1 MREEKDFP
9 AGAEEAAR
17 AVRRGLLKARLDW
30 LSSRGAAALAAAA
43 PPVLFYLSGAALADR
58 VFFLDGR
65 LRLSGLGLCLAWALF
80 RLYADLL
87 RPLAALDRARLAA
100 EIASASPPLRLHI
113 GPAADLAAR
122 GARRPGPFGAEH
134 LRQTAALL
142 AAHGF
147 RLPPAARFSS
157 RRAAAAAAALLLSAA
172 FVPSSLRRVALPSAD
187 GPLELSLAVSPGDAR
202 VREGES
208 VTIRA
213 SWLDGSAGE
222 PSLSVREGAGWRRRE
237 WSVCAGGSCG
247 REVRTGPGGLEYRM
261 EFRGRR
267 TRTYRLEHVPR
278 PSFSSLTCEFFPPP
292 YSGLPSSAP
301 DYCPASVSL
310 KTGGRL
316 RLEAVPS
323 YEPAGIFLSGPGGV
337 RVSFS
342 RSPGGEWELELRP
355 SAAGSYEAV
364 FTEADGRRS
373 PLGGIISLELEDDAA
388 PVPTLLGAAG
398 GRGGASAALLY
409 EVSDDLGLA
418 EVRIVRGG
426 GGAAGPEKEYTVF
439 LSSPPGPRSVMAEE
453 FLSLHDAAPG
463 SAVPFRVKARDF
475 NPAAGWVLSAPLE
488 LKAGPAA
495 AGGAGEVYRAR
506 AALEELRLAEERFA
520 GRLESGGGFGGLEE
534 LGPAWRELPGILREA
549 GAADGGDPAAAAAG
563 KVLSGLAGP
572 AGREASVRVP
582 AREKAAAA
590 GDAAG
595 TASLGAQLRSFLEKA
610 SAEADAA
617 AGALFAG
624 SLSDSLSDAE
634 AAARELERDLLSAR
648 EGGSLKRE
656 KLDNLLE
663 RINAELSA
671 LLAALDGVPA
681 APPEGRVYRLPLG
694 SAMELASA
702 LAGDLAAGDLDAAIE
717 KAGRLLDKLAVARR
731 VAAER
736 MEELAASSPQ
746 GRASAEAGA
755 LAAAAVEL
763 ASDQAALL
771 EDTRSRHDS
780 LLSRRAAGAGP
791 HLALAAE
798 LGAQWLSA
806 AGPSAPGAAEV
817 RAAVAFSSSALPA
830 GALTKLKEAARL
842 LSVSTQAAAGPFIDS
857 LERQAAE
864 LEKALGA
871 QSLLDP
877 DDEAFLASA
886 ASRQE
891 GLAVRA
897 DGLVARAEAA
907 AREFPSVGGGPAE
920 RFAAAAGHMRA
931 AAAALKER
939 EFEAALRAQEAALKE
954 LEKGGQDLSDYSA
967 SSSALS
973 RPGSAAGRSPAGPAG
988 GRARIPG
995 GGDYVPPDELRR
1007 RVLDSLRE
1015 RYPEERRKE
1024 IEDYLRGVG
1033 R

>member
-1 MREEKDFP
+1 MREKKNVLD
-9 AGAEEAAR
+9 GAEEAAR
-17 AVRRGLLKARLDW
+17 AVRRALLKARLDW
-30 LSSRGAAALAAAA
+30 LLSRGAAALACAAV
-43 PPVLFYLSGAALADR
+43 PVFFYLSAAALVDR

-113 GPAADLAAR
+113 GPAADLAAL

-147 RLPPAARFSS
+147 RLPPADRPL
-157 RRAAAAAAALLLSAA
+157 RGRAAAAAAALLLSAA
-172 FVPSSLRRVALPSAD
+172 FVPASLRRVALPSAD

-202 VREGES
+202 VREGEI

-222 PSLSVREGAGWRRRE
+222 PSLSVREGSGWRRRE
-237 WSVCAGGSCG
+237 WSACAGGSCG
-247 REVRTGPGGLEYRM
+247 REVRTGPSGLEYRM

-267 TRTYRLEHVPR
+267 TRTYRLEHVPA
-278 PSFSSLTCEFFPPP
+278 PSFSSLTCEFFPPL
-292 YSGLPSSAP
+292 YSGLPSSSP
-301 DYCPASVSL
+301 GYCPASASL

-337 RVSFS
+337 RSSFS
-342 RSPGGEWELELRP
+342 RTPGGEWELELRP
-355 SAAGSYEAV
+355 SAAGTYEAV
-364 FTEADGRRS
+364 FTEKDGRRS
-373 PLGGIISLELEDDAA
+373 PLGVIISLELEADAA
-388 PVPTLLGAAG
+388 PVPALLGAAG
-398 GRGGASAALLY
+398 GRGGASVALLY
-409 EVSDDLGLA
+409 EVSDDLGVA
-418 EVRIVRGG
+418 EIRLVRGG
-426 GGAAGPEKEYTVF
+426 AGPEKEYTVF

-463 SAVPFRVKARDF
+463 SAVSFRVKARDF
-475 NPAAGWVLSAPLE
+475 DPSAGWALSAPLE
-488 LKAGPAA
+488 LKAGAA
-495 AGGAGEVYRAR
+495 PDGGAGAVYRAR
-506 AALEELRLAEERFA
+506 AALEELRLAEENFA
-520 GRLESGGGFGGLEE
+520 GRLESDGGFGGLGE
-534 LGPAWRELPGILREA
+534 LGPAWRELPGTLREA
-549 GAADGGDPAAAAAG
+549 GAAGGGDPAAAAAG
-563 KVLSGLAGP
+563 KALAGLAGP
-572 AGREASVRVP
+572 AGKEASVRVP
-582 AREKAAAA
+582 ARERAAAA

-595 TASLGAQLRSFLEKA
+595 TASLGAQLRAFLEKA

-624 SLSDSLSDAE
+624 ELSGSLEDAE

-681 APPEGRVYRLPLG
+681 APPAEGRVYRLPLG
-694 SAMELASA
+694 SAVELASA

-717 KAGRLLDKLAVARR
+717 KAGRLLEKLAVARR

-755 LAAAAVEL
+755 LAAAAAEL

-817 RAAVAFSSSALPA
+817 RSAVAFSSSALPSE
-830 GALTKLKEAARL
+830 ALAKLKEAGRL
-842 LSVSTQAAAGPFIDS
+842 LSVSTTAAAEPFMDS
-857 LERQAAE
+857 LERQAAA

-871 QSLLDP
+871 LSLLEPGDA
-877 DDEAFLASA
+877 AFLVSA
-886 ASRQE
+886 ASRQ
-891 GLAVRA
+891 
-897 DGLVARAEAA
+897 
-907 AREFPSVGGGPAE
+907 
-920 RFAAAAGHMRA
+920 
-931 AAAALKER
+931 
-939 EFEAALRAQEAALKE
+939 
-954 LEKGGQDLSDYSA
+954 
-967 SSSALS
+967 
-973 RPGSAAGRSPAGPAG
+973 
-988 GRARIPG
+988 
-995 GGDYVPPDELRR
+995 
-1007 RVLDSLRE
+1007 
-1015 RYPEERRKE
+1015 
-1024 IEDYLRGVG
+1024 
-1033 R
+1033 